1 MTGKNGA
8 LTNQLWIETCET
20 PTGWVVGPPPGTAG
34 GFYCGYSCLFSWYAK
49 SSRAIS
55 KKSVFFR
62 ARTVVC
68 AHASFRV
75 AFCFS
80 CNCRWTRYD
89 LQQTVP
95 YLGLK
100 KSGQNIQS
108 VAYTLIYN
116 HIEKITD
123 SSLLIYIPLRR
134 WADLVTVSTVSDSW
148 SWIQPKFVQL
158 WHVTCVNI
166 THMLMIIHVSSDHL
180 WHFGHYLFGGFK
192 FCGFSGGWSTKET
205 HAPDVVAKIEE
216 LCRAGVIHG
225 LGWIV
230 GLRVGRWNVGIPSGY
245 VKIAIENGDL
255 SWIFPLKMVIFHS

>member
-1 MTGKNGA
+1 MQK
-8 LTNQLWIETCET
+8 LTCNFQEKC
-20 PTGWVVGPPPGTAG
+20 
-34 GFYCGYSCLFSWYAK
+34 
-49 SSRAIS
+49 
-55 KKSVFFR
+55 FFR

-68 AHASFRV
+68 AHASFLV

-100 KSGQNIQS
+100 KSGQHIQS

-123 SSLLIYIPLRR
+123 SPLLIYIPLRR

-158 WHVTCVNI
+158 WHVTCKYFTYVHDYSCI
-166 THMLMIIHVSSDHL
+166 QWPPMIFWALPVWWFQIL
-180 WHFGHYLFGGFK
+180 WVFRGLNHQGHPCAGCRCQDWGAVGAEL
-192 FCGFSGGWSTKET
+192 SVQGWS
-205 HAPDVVAKIEE
+205 HP
-216 LCRAGVIHG
+216 
-225 LGWIV
+225 WI
-230 GLRVGRWNVGIPSGY
+230 
-245 VKIAIENGDL
+245 
-255 SWIFPLKMVIFHS
+255 SWMNRGT

>member
-1 MTGKNGA
+1 MV
-8 LTNQLWIETCET
+8 NQLANDWKKWSFDQ
-20 PTGWVVGPPPGTAG
+20 PVMDRNMWNSDWMGSWPTAG
-34 GFYCGYSCLFSWYAK
+34 NSRWVLLRFFMLFFL
-49 SSRAIS
+49 IC
-55 KKSVFFR
+55 KKLTCNFQEKCFFR

-123 SSLLIYIPLRR
+123 SSLMIYIPLRR
-134 WADLVTVSTVSDSW
+134 WADLVTASTVSDSW

-166 THMLMIIHVSSDHL
+166 PHMFMIIPVSSDHL
-180 WHFGHYLFGGFK
+180 CWL
-192 FCGFSGGWSTKET
+192 
-205 HAPDVVAKIEE
+205 VV
-216 LCRAGVIHG
+216 
-225 LGWIV
+225 
-230 GLRVGRWNVGIPSGY
+230 WNMFY
-245 VKIAIENGDL
+245 
-255 SWIFPLKMVIFHS
+255 FP